1 MCLSVNKRYEF
12 YVIKCLDGPKVVSEV
27 CTCIRVEAM
36 FDIHGPWLVRAAPAA
51 RIVKYS
57 QKEGKREVGV

>member
-1 MCLSVNKRYEF
+1 
-12 YVIKCLDGPKVVSEV
+12 
-27 CTCIRVEAM
+27 M

-57 QKEGKREVGV
+57 QKEKWEFSNRIGISNRKDNDDALLST